1 MYLYNAIMSVRIEV
15 VVFSLDLISFEIK
28 GGKFMSIFENIPE
41 NLFSPLA
48 SSRREIYSDLLFI
61 VYEQHKR
68 TIHTLDRE
76 GVIDLFSEYMEE
88 RKDVLIED
96 NSSETNSLDESLDE
110 ITEKN
115 AREKAQIFLRRLIDF
130 GWFIQE
136 QNHDYTFR
144 ISLPDYSFFLLESL
158 EKIKSGYRMEFQGK
172 VLTVYQNLTGEDGSS
187 YTAIHQAKE
196 ITEGLM
202 NGLKSLNHS
211 IKLYTEKLLKTQK
224 PREIIEQIL
233 VDYYE
238 EILGDQYYRL
248 KTSEHISKYRAGI
261 LKQVRDLKH
270 NRGEVINQAELMVR
284 GKYVKDRVE
293 GENMLYDWLEFIEE
307 NFQDMDDIL
316 NEIDNRNR
324 RYVTSALQRLEFQMA
339 GKNKSQEKIKEALKH
354 LASLAKNNGEKQ
366 ETPQE
371 INALIHLYPQQT
383 VNDNSPKN
391 PPTERKEHNPTPVK
405 TKKIN
410 KQSRQKNLA
419 RFKRRVR
426 EEITVKDINEYVKD
440 YIGAKDSIYLHK
452 FPRHTKND
460 WIKLIYI
467 ILYQN
472 SNHADYKITG
482 RRKEMISLDD
492 NTVHI
497 PYQMVTLKDK

>member
-1 MYLYNAIMSVRIEV
+1 
-15 VVFSLDLISFEIK
+15 
-28 GGKFMSIFENIPE
+28 MSIFEHIPE

-48 SSRREIYSDLLFI
+48 TSRKEIYVDLLFI
-61 VYEQHKR
+61 VYDQHKR

-76 GVIDLFSEYMEE
+76 GVVDLFTEYMEE
-88 RKDVLIED
+88 RKDVLKDILIDD
-96 NSSETNSLDESLDE
+96 NSFENNSQNNSTNNSQKKSQEQIGAIGAIDKVDEEDE
-110 ITEKN
+110 IKEKN

-261 LKQVRDLKH
+261 LKKVRDLKH
-270 NRGEVINQAELMVR
+270 NRGEIINQAELMVR
-284 GKYVKDRVE
+284 GKYANNRVE

-316 NEIDNRNR
+316 GEIDNRNR

-354 LASLAKNNGEKQ
+354 LASLAKNQGEKV
-366 ETPQE
+366 ESPE
-371 INALIHLYPQQT
+371 VINNLIHLYPQQT

-391 PPTERKEHNPTPVK
+391 PPKERKEHKPTPVMA
-405 TKKIN
+405 KKIN
-410 KQSRQKNLA
+410 KKSRDKNLA
-419 RFKRRVR
+419 KFKKRVK
-426 EEITVKDINEYVKD
+426 EEITVKDINQYVKD
-440 YIGAKDSIYLHK
+440 YIGAKKSIYLHE
-452 FPRHTKND
+452 FPRRTKSD

-467 ILYQN
+467 ILCQN
-472 SNHADYKITG
+472 SKHANYKITG
-482 RRKEMISLDD
+482 KRREMISLDD

-497 PYQMVTLKDK
+497 PYQVVSLKEK